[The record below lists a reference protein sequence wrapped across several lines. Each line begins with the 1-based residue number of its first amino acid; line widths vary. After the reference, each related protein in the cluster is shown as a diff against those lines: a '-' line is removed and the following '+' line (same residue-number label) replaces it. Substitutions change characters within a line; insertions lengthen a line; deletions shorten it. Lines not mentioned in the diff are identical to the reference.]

1 MLSQLAK
8 FPQWGTVSAAI
19 IPQICQLIYTT
30 EISNWAN
37 FANVLHKKFAPK
49 MSNHSPLSGN
59 PVLPVLCWNWDRPA
73 APVHTNHS
81 DTSEAWI
88 GNSVSYLNWTQ
99 ILHKYLH
106 TFSNITQIFTHFL
119 QVLMVYKKVY
129 NVSRKYQ
136 ENWNKEHSINNQQKS
151 HPFNVSDK
159 YHVCLGSS
167 TIKTDLQAMKQESC
181 SRKSAIKHYH
191 HQGETWKPKYQILK
205 KFVGVKWPAEIT
217 LTLR

>member
-1 MLSQLAK
+1 
-8 FPQWGTVSAAI
+8 
-19 IPQICQLIYTT
+19 
-30 EISNWAN
+30 
-37 FANVLHKKFAPK
+37 
-49 MSNHSPLSGN
+49 MSNHSLW
-59 PVLPVLCWNWDRPA
+59 VEALFLPVLCWNWDRLP
-73 APVHTNHS
+73 APVHTSHP

-136 ENWNKEHSINNQQKS
+136 ENWNKEHPINNQQKS

>member
-1 MLSQLAK
+1 MFYTKSLHPKCPTTPLWVEALFYLCCVGTGTGQL
-8 FPQWGTVSAAI
+8 P
-19 IPQICQLIYTT
+19 
-30 EISNWAN
+30 
-37 FANVLHKKFAPK
+37 
-49 MSNHSPLSGN
+49 
-59 PVLPVLCWNWDRPA
+59 
-73 APVHTNHS
+73 PVHTNYS

-136 ENWNKEHSINNQQKS
+136 ENWNKEHPINNQQKS

>member
-37 FANVLHKKFAPK
+37 FANVLHKSLHPK
-49 MSNHSPLSGN
+49 CPTTLLWVETLFYLCCVGTGTGQ
-59 PVLPVLCWNWDRPA
+59 LP
-73 APVHTNHS
+73 PVHTNYS

-129 NVSRKYQ
+129 KVSRKYQ
-136 ENWNKEHSINNQQKS
+136 ENWNKEHPINNQ
-151 HPFNVSDK
+151 DK
-159 YHVCLGSS
+159 QSS
-167 TIKTDLQAMKQESC
+167 
-181 SRKSAIKHYH
+181 
-191 HQGETWKPKYQILK
+191 
-205 KFVGVKWPAEIT
+205 F
-217 LTLR
+217 

>member
-73 APVHTNHS
+73 APSPHQLLRHIRS
-81 DTSEAWI
+81 M
-88 GNSVSYLNWTQ
+88 NWQ
-99 ILHKYLH
+99 LSKL
-106 TFSNITQIFTHFL
+106 FELDSNITQISTHSAVKVVHLPLIFL
-119 QVLMVYKKVY
+119 SELI
-129 NVSRKYQ
+129 
-136 ENWNKEHSINNQQKS
+136 ENK
-151 HPFNVSDK
+151 P
-159 YHVCLGSS
+159 L
-167 TIKTDLQAMKQESC
+167 
-181 SRKSAIKHYH
+181 
-191 HQGETWKPKYQILK
+191 ETWLVELLLIPPTERMRIAADFSL
-205 KFVGVKWPAEIT
+205 
-217 LTLR
+217 

>member
-1 MLSQLAK
+1 MFYTKSLHPKCPTTLLWVETLFYLCCVGTGTGQL
-8 FPQWGTVSAAI
+8 P
-19 IPQICQLIYTT
+19 
-30 EISNWAN
+30 
-37 FANVLHKKFAPK
+37 
-49 MSNHSPLSGN
+49 
-59 PVLPVLCWNWDRPA
+59 
-73 APVHTNHS
+73 PVHTNYS

-88 GNSVSYLNWTQ
+88 GNS
-99 ILHKYLH
+99 
-106 TFSNITQIFTHFL
+106 
-119 QVLMVYKKVY
+119 VLMVYKKVY

-136 ENWNKEHSINNQQKS
+136 ENWNKEHPINNQQKS

>member
-1 MLSQLAK
+1 
-8 FPQWGTVSAAI
+8 
-19 IPQICQLIYTT
+19 
-30 EISNWAN
+30 
-37 FANVLHKKFAPK
+37 
-49 MSNHSPLSGN
+49 MSNHSLVSGS

-88 GNSVSYLNWTQ
+88 GNSVSYLQ
-99 ILHKYLH
+99 

-167 TIKTDLQAMKQESC
+167 TIKTELQASKQQASEQVQ
-181 SRKSAIKHYH
+181 AAAAVIKHYH
-191 HQGETWKPKYQILK
+191 HQGETWKPKLKSLK
-205 KFVGVKWPAEIT
+205 KCVEPKWNSDNRTGPAGADAPSPRIVCKDRFDPGVGAWVSMTPSACETSRQRVFDEIASNAS
-217 LTLR
+217 

>member
-1 MLSQLAK
+1 MLYTKSLHLDVQPLPFEWKPCFTCAVLELGQATCPSPHQPSRHIRSMNWQLSK
-8 FPQWGTVSAAI
+8 LFE
-19 IPQICQLIYTT
+19 L
-30 EISNWAN
+30 
-37 FANVLHKKFAPK
+37 
-49 MSNHSPLSGN
+49 
-59 PVLPVLCWNWDRPA
+59 D
-73 APVHTNHS
+73 
-81 DTSEAWI
+81 
-88 GNSVSYLNWTQ
+88 
-99 ILHKYLH
+99 
-106 TFSNITQIFTHFL
+106 SNITQIFTHFL

-136 ENWNKEHSINNQQKS
+136 ENWNKEHPINNQQKS

>member
-1 MLSQLAK
+1 MLYTKSLHLDVQPLPFEWK
-8 FPQWGTVSAAI
+8 PCFYLCCVGTGTG
-19 IPQICQLIYTT
+19 Y
-30 EISNWAN
+30 
-37 FANVLHKKFAPK
+37 
-49 MSNHSPLSGN
+49 
-59 PVLPVLCWNWDRPA
+59 LP
-73 APVHTNHS
+73 PVHTNHS

-136 ENWNKEHSINNQQKS
+136 ENWNKEHPINNQQKS

-167 TIKTDLQAMKQESC
+167 TIKTDCKQASNKQAS
-181 SRKSAIKHYH
+181 
-191 HQGETWKPKYQILK
+191 
-205 KFVGVKWPAEIT
+205 KFKQQQ
-217 LTLR
+217 L

>member
-19 IPQICQLIYTT
+19 IPHICQLICKT

-37 FANVLHKKFAPK
+37 FADVLHKKFTPK
-49 MSNHSPLSGN
+49 MSNHSLLSGS
-59 PVLPVLCWNWDRPA
+59 PVLPVLCWNWDRLP
-73 APVHTNHS
+73 APVHTNHP

-136 ENWNKEHSINNQQKS
+136 ENWNKEHPINNQQKS

-205 KFVGVKWPAEIT
+205 KCVGVKWPAEIT

>member
-1 MLSQLAK
+1 MFYTKSLHPKCPTTLLWVEALFYLCCVGTGTGQL
-8 FPQWGTVSAAI
+8 P
-19 IPQICQLIYTT
+19 
-30 EISNWAN
+30 
-37 FANVLHKKFAPK
+37 
-49 MSNHSPLSGN
+49 
-59 PVLPVLCWNWDRPA
+59 
-73 APVHTNHS
+73 PVHTNYS

-136 ENWNKEHSINNQQKS
+136 ENWNKEHPINNQQKS

-167 TIKTDLQAMKQESC
+167 TI
-181 SRKSAIKHYH
+181 
-191 HQGETWKPKYQILK
+191 
-205 KFVGVKWPAEIT
+205 VGHKNT
-217 LTLR
+217 LTPFADSGSFIFKVSSEQKSKTFHFQL

>member
-1 MLSQLAK
+1 MFYTKSLHFNVQPLPFEWK
-8 FPQWGTVSAAI
+8 PCFYLCCVGTGTG
-19 IPQICQLIYTT
+19 Y
-30 EISNWAN
+30 
-37 FANVLHKKFAPK
+37 
-49 MSNHSPLSGN
+49 
-59 PVLPVLCWNWDRPA
+59 LP
-73 APVHTNHS
+73 PVHTNHS

-136 ENWNKEHSINNQQKS
+136 ENWNKEHPINNQQKS

-167 TIKTDLQAMKQESC
+167 TIKTELQASKQQASEQVQ
-181 SRKSAIKHYH
+181 AAAAVIKHYH
-191 HQGETWKPKYQILK
+191 RQRVFWKPKYQILK
-205 KFVGVKWPAEIT
+205 KCVGVKWPAEIT

>member
-1 MLSQLAK
+1 MFYTKSLHPKCPTTLLWVEALFYLCCVGTGTGQL
-8 FPQWGTVSAAI
+8 P
-19 IPQICQLIYTT
+19 
-30 EISNWAN
+30 
-37 FANVLHKKFAPK
+37 
-49 MSNHSPLSGN
+49 
-59 PVLPVLCWNWDRPA
+59 
-73 APVHTNHS
+73 PVHTNYS

-129 NVSRKYQ
+129 KVSPKYQ
-136 ENWNKEHSINNQQKS
+136 ENWNKEHPINNQQKS

-167 TIKTDLQAMKQESC
+167 TIKTELQASKFKQQNWLRSC
-181 SRKSAIKHYH
+181 DPQSNLRVALASQQSNIITARGYSGSQSIKSSKN
-191 HQGETWKPKYQILK
+191 
-205 KFVGVKWPAEIT
+205 V
-217 LTLR
+217 

>member
-1 MLSQLAK
+1 MFYTKSLHPKCPTTLLWVETLFYLCCVGTGTGQL
-8 FPQWGTVSAAI
+8 P
-19 IPQICQLIYTT
+19 
-30 EISNWAN
+30 
-37 FANVLHKKFAPK
+37 
-49 MSNHSPLSGN
+49 
-59 PVLPVLCWNWDRPA
+59 
-73 APVHTNHS
+73 PVHTNYS

-136 ENWNKEHSINNQQKS
+136 ENWNKEHPINNQQKS

-167 TIKTDLQAMKQESC
+167 TIKTELQASKFKQQNWLRSC
-181 SRKSAIKHYH
+181 DPQSNLRVALASQQLNIITTRGKPGSQSWKASRNA
-191 HQGETWKPKYQILK
+191 
-205 KFVGVKWPAEIT
+205 
-217 LTLR
+217 

>member
-1 MLSQLAK
+1 MFYTKSLHPKCPTTPLWVEALFYLCCVGTGTGQL
-8 FPQWGTVSAAI
+8 P
-19 IPQICQLIYTT
+19 
-30 EISNWAN
+30 
-37 FANVLHKKFAPK
+37 
-49 MSNHSPLSGN
+49 
-59 PVLPVLCWNWDRPA
+59 
-73 APVHTNHS
+73 PVHTNYS

-136 ENWNKEHSINNQQKS
+136 ENWNKEHPINNQQKS

-159 YHVCLGSS
+159 YHVCLGSKQPPVWFQALAGCLKP
-167 TIKTDLQAMKQESC
+167 TTDP
-181 SRKSAIKHYH
+181 
-191 HQGETWKPKYQILK
+191 ETLSKDHKGVLWSLRPPLGIL
-205 KFVGVKWPAEIT
+205 W
-217 LTLR
+217 LY

>member
-19 IPQICQLIYTT
+19 IPHICQLICTT

-37 FANVLHKKFAPK
+37 FADVLHKKFTPK
-49 MSNHSPLSGN
+49 MSNHSLVSGS

-88 GNSVSYLNWTQ
+88 GNSVSYLQ
-99 ILHKYLH
+99 

-136 ENWNKEHSINNQQKS
+136 ENWNKEHPINNQQKS

-167 TIKTDLQAMKQESC
+167 THAPRSFT
-181 SRKSAIKHYH
+181 SR
-191 HQGETWKPKYQILK
+191 Q
-205 KFVGVKWPAEIT
+205 VG
-217 LTLR
+217 

>member
-1 MLSQLAK
+1 MTQLNDLWWNL
-8 FPQWGTVSAAI
+8 PTVKDSSTGRLFLAI
-19 IPQICQLIYTT
+19 IPHICRLICTT
-30 EISNWAN
+30 QNSTWGI
-37 FANVLHKKFAPK
+37 FTDVLHKKFTPK
-49 MSNHSPLSGN
+49 MSNHSLVSGS

-88 GNSVSYLNWTQ
+88 GNSVSYLQ
-99 ILHKYLH
+99 

-136 ENWNKEHSINNQQKS
+136 ENWNKEHPINNQQKS

-167 TIKTDLQAMKQESC
+167 TIKTDLQASKFKQQNWLRSC
-181 SRKSAIKHYH
+181 DPQSNLRVALASQQLNIITTRGKPGSQSWKASRNA
-191 HQGETWKPKYQILK
+191 
-205 KFVGVKWPAEIT
+205 
-217 LTLR
+217 

>member
-1 MLSQLAK
+1 MFYTKSLHPKCPTTLLWVETLFYLCCVGTGTGQL
-8 FPQWGTVSAAI
+8 P
-19 IPQICQLIYTT
+19 
-30 EISNWAN
+30 
-37 FANVLHKKFAPK
+37 
-49 MSNHSPLSGN
+49 
-59 PVLPVLCWNWDRPA
+59 
-73 APVHTNHS
+73 PVHTNYS

-136 ENWNKEHSINNQQKS
+136 ENWNKEHPINNQQKS

-167 TIKTDLQAMKQESC
+167 TED
-181 SRKSAIKHYH
+181 Y
-191 HQGETWKPKYQILK
+191 YQISNNKVYQNHFLILFWIL
-205 KFVGVKWPAEIT
+205 FVCSVHLVIQK
-217 LTLR
+217 

>member
-1 MLSQLAK
+1 MFYTKSLHFNVQPLPFEWK
-8 FPQWGTVSAAI
+8 PCFYLCCVGTGTG
-19 IPQICQLIYTT
+19 Y
-30 EISNWAN
+30 
-37 FANVLHKKFAPK
+37 
-49 MSNHSPLSGN
+49 
-59 PVLPVLCWNWDRPA
+59 LP
-73 APVHTNHS
+73 PVHTNHS

-136 ENWNKEHSINNQQKS
+136 ENWNKEHPINNQQKS